1 MFVGGTLFLSAD
13 DGGEEGAEG
22 EPAHSASMRH
32 SMVRAT
38 LHLHEPSWSF
48 SIKQALSA

>member
-1 MFVGGTLFLSAD
+1 MGGTLFLSAD

-38 LHLHEPSWSF
+38 RRVL
-48 SIKQALSA
+48 KAGLSA